1 MSRGAVKIVPMRRA
15 HVSACDK
22 IVAASEPWKRLNERI
37 DFPRI
42 LSQERPLV
50 RAYVCTEGREPLGF
64 VLFTPEPVFAR
75 GGYLRAIG
83 VSPAMRRRG
92 IGKKLLSFAEKAVSG
107 KSPILYLCVS
117 SFNRRA
123 QAFYRRMGYS
133 RVGKLPGLIHPGAAE
148 YIYWKWLKRS

>member
-1 MSRGAVKIVPMRRA
+1 MSRGAVKIVPMRRV
-15 HVSACDK
+15 HVSACDE

-42 LSQERPLV
+42 LSQDRPLV

-83 VSPAMRRRG
+83 VSPAMRGRGSERSCCPSLKKRFPESHPFSTSASRRSTAG
-92 IGKKLLSFAEKAVSG
+92 RRRFTGAWATAPWENFPASFSPEQQSTFTGSG
-107 KSPILYLCVS
+107 
-117 SFNRRA
+117 
-123 QAFYRRMGYS
+123 
-133 RVGKLPGLIHPGAAE
+133 
-148 YIYWKWLKRS
+148 